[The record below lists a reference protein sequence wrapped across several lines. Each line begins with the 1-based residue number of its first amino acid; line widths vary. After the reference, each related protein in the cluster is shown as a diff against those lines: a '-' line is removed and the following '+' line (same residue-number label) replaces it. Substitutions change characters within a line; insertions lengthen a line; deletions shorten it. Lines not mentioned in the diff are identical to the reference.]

1 MSKQNEKIKI
11 PMPLDDAPKGRKG
24 IEDMLKRMSEM
35 KDDMESY
42 KEKSDD
48 KETA

>member
-1 MSKQNEKIKI
+1 MSEQNKTVRR
-11 PMPLDDAPKGRKG
+11 PMPLDDTPKGRKG

-35 KDDMESY
+35 KDDMEGY
-42 KEKSDD
+42 KEQPDD